1 MAETFLKRQAGAG
14 MSHAKT
20 QRRKGFLV
28 SRDGKSGVMGP
39 KKPALLCRL
48 MVLFLLILTAS
59 TAFSEDSVSGSVFII
74 ELEGA
79 INPATAEFVVRG
91 LQTAKDQEATL
102 AIIRMD
108 TPGGLASSMRSIVK
122 AILNSPVPVVVYVG
136 PRGAG
141 AASAGVMVTVAGH
154 VAAMARGTNIGA
166 AHPVGAGGKD
176 IGGTMSEKVV
186 NDMASYARGIAE
198 QKGKNGQWVEKSIR
212 ESVSITAEEAH
223 EKKVVDLVVEDMDDL
238 LKSLDGRVI
247 EMASGKTTLNTT
259 GLEKV
264 HFKPGLRDKI
274 LKIISDPNIAYIL
287 MMIGLAGLYFELSHP
302 GTIFPGVIGGISLIL
317 AFFSF
322 QTLPVNYAGVVLILL
337 AIIFF
342 IAEVKVAS
350 YGILSI
356 GGLIALTLGSLM
368 LFENMRVS
376 LKLMMPTIVLVGGFF
391 VVVAGLAFRT
401 LRTKPVSGV
410 DGMLGE
416 KGIVKELI
424 EPEGLVFVHGEY
436 WRAFSEERIE
446 PGETVE
452 VAGIKGLLLNVQ
464 RTSEK
469 SHKVLTQSAK
479 E

>member
-1 MAETFLKRQAGAG
+1 MAETPL
-14 MSHAKT
+14 
-20 QRRKGFLV
+20 RKSATPCFF
-28 SRDGKSGVMGP
+28 
-39 KKPALLCRL
+39 ALL
-48 MVLFLLILTAS
+48 FFLILPVS
-59 TAFSEDSVSGSVFII
+59 IAFCENPAPGSVFII
-74 ELEGA
+74 QLEGT
-79 INPATAEFVVRG
+79 INPATADFVARG
-91 LQTAKDQEATL
+91 LEKAKDRGAAL
-102 AIIRMD
+102 AVIQMD
-108 TPGGLASSMRSIVK
+108 TPGGLASSMRTMVK
-122 AILNSPVPVVVYVG
+122 AILNSPIPVVVYVG

-141 AASAGVMVTVAGH
+141 AASAGVMITVAGH

-176 IGGTMSEKVV
+176 IGGTMSKKVV

-198 QKGKNGQWVEKSIR
+198 QKGKNGQWVEKAIR

-223 EKKVVDLVVEDMDDL
+223 EKKVVDLVVDDLDDL
-238 LKSLDGRVI
+238 LKSLDGRVV
-247 EMASGKTTLNTT
+247 ELASGKTTLKTA
-259 GLEKV
+259 GLKKIHYE
-264 HFKPGLRDKI
+264 PNLRDKI

-302 GTIFPGVIGGISLIL
+302 GAIFPGVIGAISLIL

-376 LKLMMPTIVLVGGFF
+376 LTLMLPTIVLVGGFF
-391 VVVAGLAFRT
+391 VIVAGVAFRA
-401 LRTKPVSGV
+401 LRKKPTGGQDGLMGETGV
-410 DGMLGE
+410 
-416 KGIVKELI
+416 VKELI
-424 EPEGLVFVHGEY
+424 DPEGRVFVHGET
-436 WRAFSEERIE
+436 WRAFSKERIE
-446 PGETVE
+446 PGETIQVS
-452 VAGIKGLLLNVQ
+452 GIKGLLLNVRRAPEQ
-464 RTSEK
+464 NQK
-469 SHKVLTQSAK
+469 GLTQSHQGAK